1 MTVLALDLA
10 ARTRAALGWW
20 MLGILGMAAYA
31 VFAYETLSGLEEL
44 SRLYEQYPPAVR
56 KLFGEVDIGT
66 LNGWIQVE
74 IVSYVP
80 LLLAIYAGIF
90 AAGSIS
96 REVEQRT
103 VDFILG
109 LPISRT
115 RFILSRL
122 VVGLWNIFVIC
133 LGVFAVLVVGVAI
146 IGHTPSAGN
155 YALAL
160 ANAFLLSAAL
170 LAAYLAVAAAVDEQ
184 ARVTGI
190 TLGLT
195 LVLYILTGA
204 LKATDAPEA
213 VRWFMPFEHYHSAE
227 AMTRGSLPLLPLV
240 LLPAATLASGASA
253 IYWYNR
259 RDIAI

>member
-10 ARTRAALGWW
+10 TRARTALGWW
-20 MLGILGMAAYA
+20 MLGIFGLAAYA
-31 VFAYETLSGLEEL
+31 VSAFETFSGREEI
-44 SRLYEQYPPAVR
+44 SRLYEDYPPAVR

-66 LNGWIQVE
+66 LNGWLQVE
-74 IVSYVP
+74 LVSYIP
-80 LLLAIYAGIF
+80 LILAIYAGIF

-96 REVEQRT
+96 REIEQRT

-115 RFILSRL
+115 DYIVSRL
-122 VVGLWNIFVIC
+122 LVGLGNLALVC
-133 LGVFAVLVVGVAI
+133 AGVLAIITAGVLV
-146 IGHTPSAGN
+146 IGHTPSVGN

-170 LAAYLAVAAAVDEQ
+170 FAAYAAVAAALDEQ

-190 TLGLT
+190 TLGITFVTYVLT
-195 LVLYILTGA
+195 AA
-204 LKATDAPEA
+204 LRVTDAPEP
-213 VRWFMPFEHYHSAE
+213 VRWLMPFEHYHSAE
-227 AMTRGSLPLLPLV
+227 AMTQGSLPIAPMLL
-240 LLPAATLASGASA
+240 LLAATIVAAAFA

-259 RDIAI
+259 RDIAA

>member
-31 VFAYETLSGLEEL
+31 VSAYETLSGLEEL

-56 KLFGEVDIGT
+56 KLFGDVDLGT
-66 LNGWIQVE
+66 LNGWLQVE
-74 IVSYVP
+74 IVSYLP

-96 REVEQRT
+96 REVEQGT

-109 LPISRT
+109 LPVSRT

-122 VVGLWNIFVIC
+122 VVGLWNILLIC
-133 LGVFAVLVVGVAI
+133 LALFAVLVVGVAI

-170 LAAYLAVAAAVDEQ
+170 LAAYVAVAAAVDEQ

-204 LKATDAPEA
+204 LKATDAPQEI
-213 VRWFMPFEHYHSAE
+213 RWFMPFEHYHSAE
-227 AMTRGSLPLLPLV
+227 AMTQGSLPLLPLV
-240 LLPAATLASGASA
+240 LLPCAALVAGSAA

-259 RDIAI
+259 RDIAV

>member
-1 MTVLALDLA
+1 MTVLVLDLA

-31 VFAYETLSGLEEL
+31 VTAYEWISGLEEI
-44 SRLYEQYPPAVR
+44 SRLYQQYPPALR
-56 KLFGEVDIGT
+56 KLFGDVDLGT
-66 LNGWIQVE
+66 LNGWLQVE

-115 RFILSRL
+115 QFILSRL
-122 VVGLWNIFVIC
+122 AVGLWNIFVIC
-133 LGVFAVLVVGVAI
+133 LGLFAVLVAGVAI

-155 YALAL
+155 YALAM

-170 LAAYLAVAAAVDEQ
+170 LAAYVAVAAAVDEQ

-195 LVLYILTGA
+195 LVLYILTGG
-204 LKATDAPEA
+204 PEGDRCAGGGPLVHA
-213 VRWFMPFEHYHSAE
+213 VRAL
-227 AMTRGSLPLLPLV
+227 SLGAGDDAGAVCRCCRWCCCRRRRWWRERPRSTGTIV
-240 LLPAATLASGASA
+240 AT
-253 IYWYNR
+253 
-259 RDIAI
+259 

>member
-1 MTVLALDLA
+1 VTVLALDLA

-170 LAAYLAVAAAVDEQ
+170 LATYVAVAAAVDEQ

-213 VRWFMPFEHYHSAE
+213 VLWFMPFEHYHSAE

-240 LLPAATLASGASA
+240 LLPAATLAAGAAA